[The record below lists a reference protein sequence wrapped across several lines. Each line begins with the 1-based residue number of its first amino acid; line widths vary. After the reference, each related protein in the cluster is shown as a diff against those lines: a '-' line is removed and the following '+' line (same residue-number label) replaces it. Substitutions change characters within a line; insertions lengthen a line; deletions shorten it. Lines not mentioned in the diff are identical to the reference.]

1 MSTTETLM
9 VASTLD
15 EVTVG
20 QEFQTLPPH
29 LTVFPWFEL
38 DTDRMTV
45 FDDDMREVLEQTRS
59 PVITGGSVKQ
69 FGIDEATKV
78 RRLDRPTERFNLISD
93 FWVHA
98 LVYRSVSELGRGYD
112 PRYVG
117 LHYAPHISDSATRS
131 VAENEII
138 SLNNL
143 TVFKKDEQR
152 RKLVK
157 AVYLWD
163 KIDG

>member
-1 MSTTETLM
+1 M

-15 EVTVG
+15 EVMVG
-20 QEFQTLPPH
+20 QEFHTLPPH

-38 DTDRMTV
+38 DTDRMAT
-45 FDDDMREVLEQTRS
+45 FNEDMQEVLEQTRA
-59 PVITGGSVKQ
+59 PVVTGGSVKL
-69 FGIDEATKV
+69 FGIDQATKV
-78 RRLDRPTERFNLISD
+78 RRLDRPTESFNLISD

-98 LVYRSVSELGRGYD
+98 LVYRSVTELGEGYD
-112 PRYVG
+112 PAYVG
-117 LHYAPHISDSATRS
+117 LHYAPHISDSDTRS

-138 SLNNL
+138 RLNNL

-163 KIDG
+163 TIDG